1 MKKLLLATVASS
13 VVAFAAAAHDT
24 PALDTE
30 IASVEQQL
38 KEVDETISKYEGG
51 LIKAFAEGR
60 REALLLMLTLL
71 QAKQTADGSGAQVDV
86 KMPAVTADPERE
98 AALLGEIAEQ
108 LKKIETAEKE
118 AARAGGLI
126 KALALSRVETEKL
139 TLAQLQMGYLQAKYG
154 ISFPVLAM
162 KNTDQPEDQKQKE
175 TAPKET
181 PKPSE
186 TADDS
191 KKERWVFVAK
201 TDDFSDKDASY
212 VILTAEPPIG
222 SDAPEA
228 ILVRCDGRGG
238 YDTIVVTNGYIG
250 ARDDRVP
257 VRYRFGDSDPIS
269 ERWSEST
276 NGKAAF
282 LPDGYQDFR
291 RQLASGEDFIFEVTD
306 FRGNRSRSSF
316 KNGKSEK
323 LDFVM
328 TGCK

>member
-1 MKKLLLATVASS
+1 MKKFLLATVAYSI
-13 VVAFAAAAHDT
+13 VAFAATAHET
-24 PALDTE
+24 PELDAE
-30 IASVEQQL
+30 ISSIEQQL

-71 QAKQTADGSGAQVDV
+71 QAKQAAEGSGAQIDV
-86 KMPAVTADPERE
+86 QMPAVTADPERE

-108 LKKIETAEKE
+108 LKKVETAENE
-118 AARAGGLI
+118 ASRAGGLI
-126 KALALSRVETEKL
+126 KAIALSRVETEKL

-162 KNTDQPEDQKQKE
+162 ENTSQTEDQKQEE
-175 TAPKET
+175 TSPKQ
-181 PKPSE
+181 PQNMSE
-186 TADDS
+186 NADEGTKD
-191 KKERWVFVAK
+191 RWVFVAK

-212 VILTAEPPIG
+212 VILSAEPPIR

-228 ILVRCDGRGG
+228 IIVRCDGRGG
-238 YDTIVVTNGYIG
+238 YDTLVITNGYIG
-250 ARDDRVP
+250 ARDERVP

-269 ERWSEST
+269 ERWIEST
-276 NGKAAF
+276 SGKAAF

-291 RQLASGEDFIFEVTD
+291 KKLASGEDFIFEVTD
-306 FRGNRSRSSF
+306 FRGNRSKSSF
-316 KNGKSEK
+316 KNAKSEK

-328 TGCK
+328 KGCN